1 MARKV
6 FLSFHYKPDNWRVS
20 QIKSIGK
27 IEGAPLLSSNGWEEV
42 KKGGDTAVEKWISD
56 NMKGRSCLIVLI
68 GEKTANR
75 KWINYEIKKAW
86 REGKGVLGIY
96 IHKLQ
101 DKDKNQ
107 ANKGKNPFDAFK
119 VGDKSMS
126 TIVKSYDSSYSSSQ
140 YVYGDIQENIDDWI
154 EEAITI
160 RKKY

>member
-6 FLSFHYKPDNWRVS
+6 FLSFHYKPDSWRVS

-27 IEGAPLLSSNGWEEV
+27 IEGAPLLSSNSWEEV
-42 KKGGDTAVEKWISD
+42 KRGGDNAVEKWISD

-101 DKDKNQ
+101 DRDKNQ

-119 VGDKSMS
+119 VNGKLMS

-140 YVYGDIQENIDDWI
+140 YVYSDIQENIDNWI
-154 EEAITI
+154 EEAIAI

>member
-1 MARKV
+1 
-6 FLSFHYKPDNWRVS
+6 
-20 QIKSIGK
+20 
-27 IEGAPLLSSNGWEEV
+27 
-42 KKGGDTAVEKWISD
+42 
-56 NMKGRSCLIVLI
+56 MKGRSCLIVLI

-107 ANKGKNPFDAFK
+107 ANKGKNPFDTFK
-119 VGDKSMS
+119 VDGKSMS
-126 TIVKSYDSSYSSSQ
+126 TVVKSYDSSYNSSQ
-140 YVYGDIQENIDDWI
+140 YVYSDIQENIDNWI
-154 EEAITI
+154 EEAIAI